1 MVKIFV
7 VYGEFGRIYATKA
20 KTAEEAIET
29 IFSKFGGNQLKKNW
43 IAVCIEDELQKDNFR
58 ILKWS

>member
-1 MVKIFV
+1 MNKIFV

-20 KTAEEAIET
+20 KTEEEAIDA

-43 IAVCIEDELQKDNFR
+43 TAVCIEDELEKDDFR
-58 ILKWS
+58 ILQWS